1 MIDIVRAVWITGG
14 NGSRHGIIPT
24 LYPIGVLYRVFLQI
38 QGDGGRQVLTIYEY
52 GCILA
57 IRISGIEADP
67 PVNRVEAHQ
76 TVQFLR
82 QLLRQEGID
91 VLPVNAEW
99 THLFRNL
106 CIDLADGVM
115 RSLVQNPQQQRVC
128 RMLRIINRSHR
139 IILPADIG
147 FGIDLD
153 IIQGDLGQLCLA
165 KRLAGDRLDGLLSLG
180 NSDIQIIIFCKLRD
194 IEEFELIK
202 SIPEGIG

>member
-14 NGSRHGIIPT
+14 NGSRHGVISA
-24 LYPIGVLYRVFLQI
+24 LYPVRVLYRVFIQI
-38 QGDGGRQVLTIYEY
+38 QGDGGRQILTIYEY
-52 GCILA
+52 R
-57 IRISGIEADP
+57 RIPAVRIGGKETDP
-67 PVNRVEAHQ
+67 PVNRVEVHQ
-76 TVQFLR
+76 TVQLLR

-99 THLFRNL
+99 TYLFRNL

-115 RSLVQNPQQQRVC
+115 RSLVQNPEQKGVC

-153 IIQGDLGQLCLA
+153 IIQDDLGQLCLA
-165 KRLAGDRLDGLLSLG
+165 KRLAGDCFDGLLSLG
-180 NSDIQIIIFCKLRD
+180 NSNIQIKIFRKLRNID
-194 IEEFELIK
+194 ELELVK
-202 SIPEGIG
+202 PIPECFG